1 MFFNELIIT
10 MLRNTKKELKMSDVK
25 NLDIN
30 MIGVNIKLHLE
41 EIT

>member
-1 MFFNELIIT
+1 